1 MYKKMS
7 RLINFMT
14 KLFHRCDKCEPVKGI
29 CHSCWRSN
37 VTIEDT
43 KLILCHGCCQVS

>member
-14 KLFHRCDKCEPVKGI
+14 NLFHKHDDNMIGM
-29 CHSCWRSN
+29 CHSCWKSN
-37 VTIEDT
+37 VTIEDRR
-43 KLILCHGCCQVS
+43 LILCHGCCQAS